1 MGVMLVA
8 AVNGTA
14 VAGTASSSVGSWER
28 WLHVRGILDLAGP
41 RSDGRLVAAVNGT
54 AVAGTASSSVGSW
67 ERWLHVRGILDLAGP
82 RSDGRLVAAAHG
94 RLDLVSVAG
103 KVTRFAPGY
112 SVPAGPESYIALSPS
127 VAVDGTGCSFARDE
141 VLALDLTRRP
151 PGTTRIS
158 ATGRVSHLATV
169 TGVSTLSG
177 IALDTV
183 GGFGHRLLVIG
194 PVGPD
199 KTQVSAI
206 DCRGAVTPIGTV
218 AARLEGGIAVAPRG
232 FGAFGGQLVAAS
244 EGSGSINAVSPEGQL
259 STVAASGVPRGGDI
273 GVESVGF
280 VPATGAS
287 AAYLADRGT
296 PRSGKP
302 HPGTDSILR
311 LNATALS
318 AAHPNPGDL
327 LVATEGAATVVHVHC
342 EGTCMT
348 TVAATGPAPTHGE
361 GHLLITGSP

>member
-1 MGVMLVA
+1 MRRPAVLDVA
-8 AVNGTA
+8 QWQRVLRTLALAAATLITVATA
-14 VAGTASSSVGSWER
+14 GGSAGATTAPTAWER
-28 WLHVRGILDLAGP
+28 WLHLPGVLDLAGP
-41 RSDGRLVAAVNGT
+41 RSDGRLVAAV
-54 AVAGTASSSVGSW
+54 
-67 ERWLHVRGILDLAGP
+67 R
-82 RSDGRLVAAAHG
+82 GRLM
-94 RLDLVSVAG
+94 LVNPSG

-112 SVPAGPESYIALSPS
+112 SVPAGPESYIALSPG
-127 VAVDGTGCSFARDE
+127 VAVDGAGCSFARDD
-141 VLALDLTRRP
+141 VLALDLTGSP
-151 PGTTRIS
+151 PGITRIS

-169 TGVSTLSG
+169 TGVTTLSG

-194 PVGPD
+194 PVGQH
-199 KTQVSAI
+199 KTQVSAV
-206 DCRGAVTPIGTV
+206 DCRGVVTPIGTV
-218 AARLEGGIAVAPRG
+218 DARLEGGIAVAPRG

-244 EGSGSINAVSPEGQL
+244 EGDGSIYAVSPKGQL

-280 VPATGAS
+280 VPPTGAS

-302 HPGTDSILR
+302 HPGTDSLLR

-318 AAHPNPGDL
+318 AARTDPGDL

-342 EGTCMT
+342 EGRCVT
-348 TVAATGPAPTHGE
+348 TVAAIGPAPAHGE
-361 GHLLITGSP
+361 GHLLIAGRP

>member
-1 MGVMLVA
+1 LAVMGVMLAA
-8 AVNGTA
+8 AVSGTA
-14 VAGTASSSVGSWER
+14 VPGTASSSGSWER

-41 RSDGRLVAAVNGT
+41 RSDGRLVAAV
-54 AVAGTASSSVGSW
+54 
-67 ERWLHVRGILDLAGP
+67 R
-82 RSDGRLVAAAHG
+82 G

-112 SVPAGPESYIALSPS
+112 SVPAGPESYIALSPG
-127 VAVDGTGCSFARDE
+127 VAVDGAGCSFARDE
-141 VLALDLTRRP
+141 VLALDLTGGP
-151 PGTTRIS
+151 PGITRIS
-158 ATGRVSHLATV
+158 ATGRVSHLATA
-169 TGVSTLSG
+169 TGVTTLSG

-183 GGFGHRLLVIG
+183 GRFGHRLLVIG
-194 PVGPD
+194 PVGRG
-199 KTQVSAI
+199 KTQVAAV
-206 DCRGAVTPIGTV
+206 DCRGAVSPIGTV
-218 AARLEGGIAVAPRG
+218 DARLEGGIAVAPLG

-244 EGSGSINAVSPEGQL
+244 EGSGAIYAVSPKGEL

-280 VPATGAS
+280 VPPTGAG

-318 AAHPNPGDL
+318 AATADPGDL

-342 EGTCMT
+342 AGMCIT
-348 TVAATGPAPTHGE
+348 TVAATGPAPAHGE
-361 GHLLITGSP
+361 GHLLIAGRP

>member
-8 AVNGTA
+8 AVSGA
-14 VAGTASSSVGSWER
+14 PVAGTASSS
-28 WLHVRGILDLAGP
+28 
-41 RSDGRLVAAVNGT
+41 
-54 AVAGTASSSVGSW
+54 GSW

-112 SVPAGPESYIALSPS
+112 SVPAGPESYIALSPG

-141 VLALDLTRRP
+141 VLALDLTRSV
-151 PGTTRIS
+151 PGITRIS

-169 TGVSTLSG
+169 TGVTSLSG

-206 DCRGAVTPIGTV
+206 DCRGAVIPIATV
-218 AARLEGGIAVAPRG
+218 AARLEGGIAVAPHG
-232 FGAFGGQLVAAS
+232 FGAFGEQLVAAS
-244 EGSGSINAVSPEGQL
+244 EGSGSIYAVSSEGQL
-259 STVAASGVPRGGDI
+259 SLVAASGVPRGGDI

-280 VPATGAS
+280 VPATGAN

-302 HPGTDSILR
+302 HPGTDRILR

-318 AAHPNPGDL
+318 AAQPTPGDL

-342 EGTCMT
+342 GARCLT
-348 TVAATGPAPTHGE
+348 TVAATGPVPAHGE